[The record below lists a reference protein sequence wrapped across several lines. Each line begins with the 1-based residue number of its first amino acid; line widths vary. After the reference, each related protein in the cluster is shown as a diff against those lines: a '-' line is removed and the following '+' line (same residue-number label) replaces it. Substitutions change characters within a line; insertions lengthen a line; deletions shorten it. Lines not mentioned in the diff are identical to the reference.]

1 MTRAEMRRYWE
12 AYTDAWRLF
21 QRFSRPS
28 EDSAFWDALIEES
41 RRLDEKHHTRL
52 FRELLMAT
60 VNEIERRGKH
70 ETTDGER

>member
-41 RRLDEKHHTRL
+41 RRLDEKHNTRL
-52 FRELLMAT
+52 CRELLIAT
-60 VNEIERRGKH
+60 VNEVERRENGK
-70 ETTDGER
+70 TDGER

>member
-28 EDSAFWDALIEES
+28 EDSAFWDALVEES
-41 RRLDEKHHTRL
+41 RRLDKKHNTKL
-52 FRELLMAT
+52 FRELLIAT
-60 VNEIERRGKH
+60 VNEVERRENGK
-70 ETTDGER
+70 TDGER